1 MVPGELISALQNAFK
16 EYLVPFKSDPY
27 INDPTIEK
35 TILHIERV
43 VENIL
48 ILADSLE
55 LSENEKY
62 VAEIAARF
70 HDIGRFWLMLPENSD
85 SKITDH
91 AEASIEYLKT
101 SSIFSQLD
109 EITQNIVI
117 QVIKYH
123 NKPELPTKKEGEAV
137 LFYVKLLRD
146 ADKLDT
152 WRSTS
157 EYITHKGAKPNMA
170 IALALSEKPVVTPAF
185 CKTIIEGGI
194 PNKEDIVT
202 FNDFLLFQMSWIF
215 DLHFKKSFQIL
226 NQKQY
231 IRLLYDALPKND
243 NVIEI
248 YRMIRIHI
256 ENQF

>member
-1 MVPGELISALQNAFK
+1 MVPGEIIQTLQKAYK
-16 EYLVPFKSDPY
+16 EYLIHFKSDPY
-27 INDPTIEK
+27 INDPAIEK
-35 TILHIERV
+35 MILHTERV

-55 LSENEKY
+55 LSDNEKY
-62 VAEIAARF
+62 IAEITALF
-70 HDIGRFWLMLPENSD
+70 HDIGRFWLLLPENAE

-91 AEASIEYLKT
+91 AEASIEYFN
-101 SSIFSQLD
+101 SSPIFSELD
-109 EITQNIVI
+109 ETTQNIII
-117 QVIKYH
+117 QAIKNH
-123 NKPELPTKKEGEAV
+123 NKSELPKKEGDSV
-137 LFYVKLLRD
+137 LFYIKLLRD

-157 EYITHKGAKPNMA
+157 EYITRKGGKPSMA
-170 IALALSEKPVVTPAF
+170 IELVLSDKPVVSPSI
-185 CKTIIEGGI
+185 CKTIIEGAI
-194 PNKEDIVT
+194 PAKTEIVT
-202 FNDFLLFQMSWIF
+202 LNDFIIFQMSWIF

-231 IRLLYDALPKND
+231 IRHLYDSLPKND
-243 NVIEI
+243 SVIEI